1 MKCYSQLD
9 PMYKIQIL
17 LSVTLFQALKF
28 IFLELNKRQCPSK
41 KRNAMNIP
49 AVLTDKLR
57 SYLKLLLSWEKKN
70 RMARAVKETM
80 IWHGSTQ
87 QKKI

>member
-1 MKCYSQLD
+1 MC
-9 PMYKIQIL
+9 KIQIL

-28 IFLELNKRQCPSK
+28 IFLELNKRQCSRK

-57 SYLKLLLSWEKKN
+57 IYLKLLLSWTKN
-70 RMARAVKETM
+70 RMARAVKEIM

-87 QKKI
+87 QKKR